1 MKNIKLA
8 SGLSLKIE
16 DNVLNNMEL
25 LDTLV
30 AMDEGDWHAMSQCMA
45 MILIPEEKKKLYDHL
60 RNEKGVVQIDAVSK
74 AMNDIFNA
82 LGAQGKN

>member
-1 MKNIKLA
+1 MKKIKLA
-8 SGLSLKIE
+8 SGISLNID

-30 AMDEGDWHAMSQCMA
+30 AMDEGDWHAMSQTMS
-45 MILIPEEKKKLYDHL
+45 MILVPEEKKKLYDHL
-60 RNEKGVVQIDAVSK
+60 RNEKGVVQIDAVSGALK
-74 AMNDIFNA
+74 DIFEA